1 MDKLNEFIDM
11 VIKAIDTRQ
20 AKKTKPQVTQAEVLK
35 VDGDTAWVHIPG
47 GAPETPVKK
56 TIACKVGDIV
66 QVRVSTPSVIIGNN
80 TAPPTDDTTANEAK
94 GEAERAASIASKAQK
109 ETRNT
114 RQYFWFLNG
123 DSSEAGA
130 HVTELPM
137 DDFLRNPRNGNL
149 LLRSNAV
156 RIRLGQQILSELTDN
171 RVTLASGKAV
181 VKYSEDGSAFGLQDS
196 HRIVVCKGT
205 DEPNVRNDAT
215 LSSMDVANFDINST
229 PMAFFN
235 ATHKNDNGTK
245 TASAGLYTFDGAG
258 HVHFAV
264 LNEQGVFE
272 VHNEI
277 KVGNTTWTAL
287 NTAIDNNSDDIAD
300 LQDEFA
306 AIINKFTVENYS
318 LTLSSGTNLAAGGHL
333 EYSVTKTKAGYYP
346 LGVVGFH
353 SDKQATTVRSCYI
366 DEVDSGTCKVHMHI
380 RNDSS
385 NTAQAPITGSVDVLW
400 ITLPA

>member
-205 DEPNVRNDAT
+205 DEANVRNDAT

>member
-94 GEAERAASIASKAQK
+94 GEAERAASIASEAQK

-123 DSSEAGA
+123 DNSEAGA

-258 HVHFAV
+258 NVYFAV
-264 LNEQGVFE
+264 LDQNGDFE
-272 VHNEI
+272 VYNEI
-277 KVGNTTWTAL
+277 KCGGTSWSAL

-333 EYSVTKTKAGYYP
+333 EYSITKTKSGYYP

>member
-35 VDGDTAWVHIPG
+35 VDGDTVWVHIPG

-56 TIACKVGDIV
+56 TIACKVGDTV

-94 GEAERAASIASKAQK
+94 GEAERAASIASEAQK

-205 DEPNVRNDAT
+205 DEAGVRNDAT

-258 HVHFAV
+258 NVYFAV
-264 LNEQGVFE
+264 LDQNGDFE
-272 VHNEI
+272 VYNEI
-277 KVGNTTWTAL
+277 KCGGTSWSAL

-306 AIINKFTVENYS
+306 AIINKFTIEHYS
-318 LTLSSGTNLAAGGHL
+318 LTLSSSTNLAAGGHL
-333 EYSVTKTKAGYYP
+333 EYSITKPKAGYYP

-366 DEVDSGTCKVHMHI
+366 DEVDSGTCKVHMHV
-380 RNDSS
+380 RNDTS
-385 NTAQAPITGSVDVLW
+385 NAAQAPITGSVDVLW